1 MLGQIGAQFLA
12 GNSAIRCLLDLGAAL
27 RGDLALSLCPLMKKG
42 WGNANQPGKLGLS
55 CARKGEIALH
65 VHEPK
70 ISASLTLLSSASLTH
85 IESETLFNVCMD
97 IDEIRRQRLE
107 LIIRE
112 SGTVKAVAE
121 RLGVSPAQVSQ
132 WRNQSVDPKTGK
144 PRVMHRNSARRVESL
159 WEKPMNWMD
168 TPIDDA
174 PPGSEE
180 HDIAERFAK
189 LPVEFRAFL
198 LRQGEEMIA
207 RLHGASEN
215 VQIALADEKAASGQK
230 TADFANKRRREK
242 K

>member
-112 SGTVKAVAE
+112 SGTVKAVAVLRDAGYAADATAVLDE
-121 RLGVSPAQVSQ
+121 QQRLIWPVAQTSPTPSCLPSSFPNRFSQ
-132 WRNQSVDPKTGK
+132 PWRLT
-144 PRVMHRNSARRVESL
+144 
-159 WEKPMNWMD
+159 
-168 TPIDDA
+168 
-174 PPGSEE
+174 
-180 HDIAERFAK
+180 
-189 LPVEFRAFL
+189 
-198 LRQGEEMIA
+198 
-207 RLHGASEN
+207 
-215 VQIALADEKAASGQK
+215 
-230 TADFANKRRREK
+230 
-242 K
+242 